1 MVDFINEVEEELRKD
16 DYNDLL
22 KKYGPLIAGVIV
34 LIIAGTG
41 FLEWRK
47 SADDRAARATSASF
61 TQALNSAE
69 SGDKATAVTQFV
81 ELSTV
86 APEGYAGLSLMQ
98 AAAIKLELGER
109 GEAVR
114 LFDEAAQKFT
124 RPRHAQL
131 AQLKAA
137 YILAGNGAY
146 DDVQNRLGALIAK
159 DAPYEFLAREL
170 LGFAAQQSGDE
181 AGAREQYGYL
191 ETIPGVPPSIKER
204 AKQSLTLMRSEAAL
218 KAPKPIELEG
228 TPQLSAPLTGDE
240 ETSGDGAGDEG
251 EAEIKP
257 VDETEDGTSNDE

>member
-16 DYNDLL
+16 DYNVLL

-34 LIIAGTG
+34 LIVAGTG

-47 SADDRAARATSASF
+47 SADDRSARATSASF
-61 TQALNSAE
+61 TQALKTAE
-69 SGDKATAVTQFV
+69 DGDKATAVAQFI

-98 AAAIKLELGER
+98 AAAIKLETGER

-114 LFDEAAQKFT
+114 LFDEAAQVFT
-124 RPRHAQL
+124 RPRHAHL
-131 AQLKAA
+131 ARLKAA

-146 DDVQNRLGALIAK
+146 EDVQARLGPLIAK

-170 LGFAAQQSGDE
+170 LGFSAQQLGDE
-181 AGAREQYGYL
+181 AGAREEFGYL

-204 AKQSLTLMRSEAAL
+204 ARQALSLMDAETAL
-218 KAPKPIELEG
+218 KAPKPINLEG
-228 TPQLSAPLTGDE
+228 TPELTAPLIEQTPIEDV
-240 ETSGDGAGDEG
+240 
-251 EAEIKP
+251 K
-257 VDETEDGTSNDE
+257 ETEKSKADETSNDE

>member
-16 DYNDLL
+16 DYNALL

-61 TQALNSAE
+61 VRAMETASK
-69 SGDKATAVTQFV
+69 GDNEAAVSQLL
-81 ELSTV
+81 ELSEV

-98 AAAIKLELGER
+98 AAAIKLEQGQR
-109 GEAVR
+109 AEAVR
-114 LFDEAAQKFT
+114 LFDEAAQVFS

-146 DDVQNRLGALIAK
+146 DDVQSRLGPLIAK

-181 AGAREQYGYL
+181 AGAREQFAYL
-191 ETIPGVPPSIKER
+191 DTIPGVPATIKER
-204 AKQSLTLMRSEAAL
+204 ASQSLSLMRAAAAL
-218 KAPKPIELEG
+218 KAPKPV
-228 TPQLSAPLTGDE
+228 TPKAVDLGDTPALTTSLIDEPEAPDE
-240 ETSGDGAGDEG
+240 NAADENVADENAAGENNG
-251 EAEIKP
+251 Q
-257 VDETEDGTSNDE
+257 

>member
-16 DYNDLL
+16 DYNALL
-22 KKYGPLIAGVIV
+22 KKYGPLIAGVIA

-61 TQALNSAE
+61 TQALKTAE
-69 SGDKATAVTQFV
+69 DGDKATAVAQFV

-98 AAAIKLELGER
+98 AAALKLEAGER

-114 LFDEAAQKFT
+114 FYDEAAQVFT
-124 RPRHAQL
+124 RPRHAHL
-131 AQLKAA
+131 AKLKAA

-146 DDVQNRLGALIAK
+146 EDVRARLAPLIAK

-170 LGFAAQQSGDE
+170 SGFAAQQLGDD
-181 AGAREQYGYL
+181 AAARSEYGYL

-204 AKQSLTLMRSEAAL
+204 AKQSLSLMRVNAAL
-218 KAPKPIELEG
+218 TAPKPVELEG
-228 TPQLSAPLTGDE
+228 TPQLSQPLIDATDAQSDGTDE
-240 ETSGDGAGDEG
+240 ETQDDE
-251 EAEIKP
+251 
-257 VDETEDGTSNDE
+257 TSNDE